1 MQRKDKRRYTN
12 MIDHISIKNK
22 AYSSLYIDS
31 VANSGLQI
39 GSFIQDINSLGGG
52 WLKISLFG

>member
-1 MQRKDKRRYTN
+1 

-31 VANSGLQI
+31 VANSGLQV